1 MKAIQLLDH
10 HPSVSLFFRWLK
22 TPNGSRWNHK
32 ILWMYSFTG
41 ASRRVCPN
49 SLMNLCRTNPSFIE
63 GVDRW
68 VDLPIAGSSSQS
80 FFRWN
85 SYSWDEDNGEKHV
98 PVKCSNS
105 CQPHHPSKQEIIGFT
120 PKRQLWETSKTS
132 SHFLA

>member
-1 MKAIQLLDH
+1 
-10 HPSVSLFFRWLK
+10 
-22 TPNGSRWNHK
+22 
-32 ILWMYSFTG
+32 LWMYSFTG

-85 SYSWDEDNGEKHV
+85 SYSWDEDNGEKQWKTC
-98 PVKCSNS
+98 P
-105 CQPHHPSKQEIIGFT
+105 CQMQ
-120 PKRQLWETSKTS
+120 Q
-132 SHFLA
+132 